1 MVKNKNINKA
11 DMKMININY
20 FRLKKE
26 IFKTNAAHTKIVS
39 IVQFQNVNGIKMHQ
53 IKINKD
59 TVRD

>member
-1 MVKNKNINKA
+1 MTK
-11 DMKMININY
+11 INY
-20 FRLKKE
+20 LHLKKE

-39 IVQFQNVNGIKMHQ
+39 IVQFQNANGIKMHQ